1 MCDVYSYGILL
12 METFSRRK
20 PSDEMFDESLS
31 LKSWISDALQDH
43 RGILRVVDANLFS
56 TEDKFYDEKINC
68 LSSILEL
75 ALILLCI

>member
-1 MCDVYSYGILL
+1 MMKCLTRG
-12 METFSRRK
+12 
-20 PSDEMFDESLS
+20 LS

-43 RGILRVVDANLFS
+43 RGILRVVDANLLS

>member
-20 PSDEMFDESLS
+20 TSDEMFDESLS

-43 RGILRVVDANLFS
+43 RGILRVVDANLLS